1 MMTDRLRYVASAT
14 ILRDAM
20 VRVQRIATGTGDAD
34 LYAIASAA
42 LDEATELESVEGFT
56 YADIAPALAR
66 ARARR
71 KGPPAADGGMVD
83 IPYEGSVPAGD
94 LVHGPVGRPDT
105 GHRPHCRWQW
115 SECTC
120 WSGEEG
126 EGDE

>member
-1 MMTDRLRYVASAT
+1 MMTDRLQYVASAT

-42 LDEATELESVEGFT
+42 LDEATELESVEDFT
-56 YADIAPALAR
+56 HADIAPALAR
-66 ARARR
+66 ARDRR
-71 KGPPAADGGMVD
+71 KGP
-83 IPYEGSVPAGD
+83 PAGD
-94 LVHGPVGRPDT
+94 LVHGPVGRTDT